1 VLPKPAA
8 SISKGIWVDTMNT
21 QTNGT
26 VPSVTQ
32 HYKLP
37 FNLRRYVR
45 ANSATIGI
53 LGVFLTLWLIFIISA
68 PNTFLSPQ
76 IYSAFMTSTPFFAIM
91 AIPLTIVVI
100 AKEIDLSFPSIM
112 AMGMVAFSFTYKGT
126 AFIGDTTVS
135 TTTRVG
141 LAIIAALLAGSIIG
155 WLNGIIIV
163 KVGIPSLVVTIGT
176 QFFWRGAVLVLTSG
190 TNFPI
195 EYIKQTFFYPLFV
208 GKIGGFLPMQMVW
221 LVVITIL
228 GWVLLN
234 RHRFGAHIYLTGDN
248 INSAEL
254 MGVNTG
260 RVRIQAFM
268 LVGLVS
274 AFAGLIASFYIAY
287 FWPNMGSG
295 YLLNT
300 LAAVFLGGTSVFGGT
315 GTILGTFLGTFIIG
329 SIDAATVAVGLTGF
343 LTQLIYGFI
352 IVLSVIMHT
361 YLRKRGE

>member
-1 VLPKPAA
+1 MSVQP
-8 SISKGIWVDTMNT
+8 
-21 QTNGT
+21 NGT
-26 VPSVTQ
+26 VPAVTQ
-32 HYKLP
+32 RYKPP
-37 FNLRRYVR
+37 FNFRRFTR
-45 ANSATIGI
+45 TNSAQLGI
-53 LGVFLTLWLIFIISA
+53 LGVFLGLWIIFIVAA
-68 PNTFLSPQ
+68 PNTFLSPR
-76 IYSAFMTSTPFFAIM
+76 IYTAFMTSTPFFAIM

-100 AKEIDLSFPSIM
+100 AKEMDLSFPSIM
-112 AMGMVAFSFTYKGT
+112 AMGMVAFSFIYNET
-126 AFIGDTTVS
+126 AFVGNTTI
-135 TTTRVG
+135 RVF
-141 LAIIAALLAGSIIG
+141 LAIIAALITGTIIG
-155 WLNGIIIV
+155 WINGTIIV

-190 TNFPI
+190 QNFPLD
-195 EYIKQTFFYPLFV
+195 YIKQTFFYPLLV
-208 GKIGGFLPMQMVW
+208 GKLWDFLPMQMVW
-221 LVVITIL
+221 LILITVA

-234 RHRFGAHIYLTGDN
+234 RHRFGAHVYLTGDN
-248 INSAEL
+248 QNSAEL

-260 RVRIQAFM
+260 RVRTQTFM

-274 AFAGLIASFYIAY
+274 AFAGIIASFYVAY

-300 LAAVFLGGTSVFGGT
+300 LASVFLGGTSVFGGT

>member
-1 VLPKPAA
+1 M
-8 SISKGIWVDTMNT
+8 DT
-21 QTNGT
+21 QTSET
-26 VPSVTQ
+26 TPIVTQ
-32 HYKLP
+32 RYKPP

-45 ANSATIGI
+45 SNSSQIGI
-53 LGVFLTLWLIFIISA
+53 LGVFLLLWIIFIVSA

-76 IYSAFMTSTPFFAIM
+76 IYTAFMTSTPFFAIM
-91 AIPLTIVVI
+91 AIPLTVIVI
-100 AKEIDLSFPSIM
+100 AKEMDLSFPSIM
-112 AMGMVAFSFTYKGT
+112 AMGLVAFSFVYNET
-126 AFIGDTTVS
+126 AFIGSTVPS
-135 TTTRVG
+135 ITLRVG
-141 LAIIAALLAGSIIG
+141 LAILASLIMGAFIG
-155 WLNGIIIV
+155 WLNGIIVV

-190 TNFPI
+190 QNFPLD
-195 EYIKQTFFYPLFV
+195 YIKKTFFYPLFV
-208 GKIGGFLPMQMVW
+208 GKIGHFLPMQMIW
-221 LVVITIL
+221 LVIITIL
-228 GWVLLN
+228 VWVLLN
-234 RHRFGAHIYLTGDN
+234 RHRFGAHVYLTGDN

-260 RVRIQAFM
+260 RTRIQAFM

-274 AFAGLIASFYIAY
+274 AFAGLINSFYIAY

-300 LAAVFLGGTSVFGGT
+300 LASVFLGGTSVFGGT

-352 IVLSVIMHT
+352 IVISVIMHS
-361 YLRKRGE
+361 YLRKRSE